1 MPVTP
6 RPDDDALSWSGDD
19 DPTLDV
25 GTPDARDLA
34 EGAEETEA
42 VTDAAPVALPKGFT
56 AVGQGSGEVGR
67 IEPDG
72 SVVMPGD
79 REPMSNAALISL
91 GVFGGVYLL
100 YVIGWIIGGL
110 RLEGTAAFLVSSAAY
125 QFGLWLAV
133 LSPVFWFA
141 AAFVLTRR
149 SPAWVR
155 IVWLLAGAALLV
167 PWPFIMTGAVG
178 Q

>member
-1 MPVTP
+1 MTP

-25 GTPDARDLA
+25 GTP
-34 EGAEETEA
+34 GAIERADEIDESETA
-42 VTDAAPVALPKGFT
+42 MDAAPVALPKGYT
-56 AVGQGSGEVGR
+56 AVGQGSADVGR
-67 IEPDG
+67 IEADG

-79 REPMSNAALISL
+79 REPMSNAALIAL

-110 RLEGTAAFLVSSAAY
+110 RLEFFAVAAVAAPAY
-125 QFGLWLAV
+125 YASLLFAV
-133 LSPVFWFA
+133 LAPILWFA
-141 AAFVLTRR
+141 TTYLLTRR
-149 SPAWVR
+149 SKAWLR
-155 IVWLLAGAALLV
+155 IVWYLAGVVLLV
-167 PWPFIMTGAVG
+167 PWPFLMVGMVG

>member
-1 MPVTP
+1 MTP

-25 GTPDARDLA
+25 GTP
-34 EGAEETEA
+34 GAIEPADEIDESETA
-42 VTDAAPVALPKGFT
+42 MDAAPVALPKGYT
-56 AVGQGSGEVGR
+56 AVGQGSGDVGR
-67 IEPDG
+67 IEADG

-79 REPMSNAALISL
+79 REPMSNAALIAL

-110 RLEGTAAFLVSSAAY
+110 RLEGTAMFLVSSAAY

-133 LSPVFWFA
+133 LAPVFWFA
-141 AAFVLTRR
+141 AVFLLTRL
-149 SPAWVR
+149 SATWVR